1 MQKKHGFTLVELLV
15 VVAIIGILA
24 GILAPKL
31 LRAMDSAKE
40 QNCRNNLKQL
50 QTAVIHLA
58 ADRGGA
64 LPFASNF
71 EIPSQGSL
79 DYPGGDGLHPGGDL
93 AWIMWI
99 HQSGGIVDPRS
110 INNGG
115 KNFTEQQF
123 GDDLGIGEPSLLA
136 IRHGSI
142 YGYVGDERCYYCPV
156 TERNRKLFM
165 DDGVAD
171 SVAVHRTYA
180 MNGYF
185 RGALNRDWGANGRN
199 LNSMGM
205 PGPLT
210 LCDNSKNFN
219 NPDGGHK
226 GWDEFKNLPQ
236 PDRLLLFSEVLP
248 SPSGQEVNTRTGGG
262 DVNPPMSPYDGDLS
276 PKTVNSVS
284 LFTKSVSWPGRGTI
298 DMGFAK
304 SEMICALHEPLVQYA
319 KSGKTVYVASA
330 LAVFLDGHIEKVSPV
345 VETKTDDLG
354 GSIADTDA
362 NAAWFYTHG
371 LRPNTKMPGKAA
383 NQ

>member
-1 MQKKHGFTLVELLV
+1 MQKRHGFTLVELLV
-15 VVAIIGILA
+15 VIAIIGILA

-50 QTAVIHLA
+50 QTAVIHFA

-71 EIPSQGSL
+71 EIPSMGSL
-79 DYPGGDGLHPGGDL
+79 DYPGGDGFHPRGDL
-93 AWIMWI
+93 AWVMWI
-99 HQSGGIVDPRS
+99 HQSGDIIDPRT

-115 KNFTEQQF
+115 SSFSEEQY
-123 GDDLGIGEPSLLA
+123 GDDLGIGEPSLIA
-136 IRHGSI
+136 IRRGALYS
-142 YGYVGDERCYYCPV
+142 YVGDERCYYCPV

-165 DDGVAD
+165 DEGVAD
-171 SVAVHRTYA
+171 SVQVHRTYA

-185 RGALNRDWGANGRN
+185 RGALNRDWAGNGRN
-199 LNSMGM
+199 LNNMGM

-210 LCDNSKNFN
+210 LCDSSKNFN
-219 NPDGGHK
+219 NPDGGNPN

-248 SPSGQEVNTRTGGG
+248 SPSGKEVNQRKGGG

-276 PKTVNSVS
+276 PKNINSVS
-284 LFTKSVSWPGRGTI
+284 LFTKPIPWPGLGEI
-298 DMGFAK
+298 NMGFAK
-304 SEMICALHEPLVQYA
+304 SEMICALHEPLVRYV
-319 KSGKTVYVASA
+319 KSGNPIYVASA

-345 VETKTDDLG
+345 VATSTDDLG
-354 GSIADTDA
+354 NSVADTDA
-362 NAAWFYTHG
+362 NAAWFYVHG
-371 LRPNTKMPGKAA
+371 LRPATKMPGK
-383 NQ
+383 